1 MSLHLKEERLM
12 AKSSLLVDQ
21 LFKSDEASALTNRAA
36 RRIERLEDA
45 LEALVQE
52 SIAVTEGKVVD
63 HTTDVVDHAIE
74 VLAG

>member
-1 MSLHLKEERLM
+1 M

-21 LFKSDEASALTNRAA
+21 LFASDEASALTNRAA

>member
-1 MSLHLKEERLM
+1 M

>member
-1 MSLHLKEERLM
+1 M

-21 LFKSDEASALTNRAA
+21 LFKSDAASALTNQAA
-36 RRIERLEDA
+36 RRIERLEEA

-52 SIAVTEGKVVD
+52 SLAVTEGTTAD
-63 HTTDVVDHAIE
+63 HTSEIVDHAIE